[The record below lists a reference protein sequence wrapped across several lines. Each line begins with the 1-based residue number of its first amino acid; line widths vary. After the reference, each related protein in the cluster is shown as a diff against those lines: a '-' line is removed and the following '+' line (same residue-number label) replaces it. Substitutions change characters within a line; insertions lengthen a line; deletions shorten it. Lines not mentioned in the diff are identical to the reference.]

1 MDDSFQIAFSLTY
14 LKTVDVPHFPK
25 RANDSHKGDY
35 GRVLLV
41 GGSVG
46 MSGAIVLA
54 GRAAMR
60 TGTGLMKIAVPKSI
74 WPIVAGQVVEG
85 MALPMPE
92 TRSGKFCLS
101 AFESLMR
108 LADEVD
114 VVAIGPGLGRSAGL
128 DALVSRFNREVKKPM
143 VIDADALNALAS
155 RNGKAL
161 ADDFATL
168 AENGVPRILTPHPGE
183 LSRLIACFKNP
194 VSQEKERTAGDTL
207 PHDTPGRIKIAQ
219 EWVAA
224 VTGCQ
229 KAGRREKDLQRRQS
243 HLPHLL
249 VFKGAETVVTDGEQ
263 THVNPSGNPGMATGG
278 SGDVLT
284 GIIASLLGQ
293 RFTPFDAGKL
303 GVFLHGLCG
312 DIAVH
317 GSGIPQESVIAS
329 TLINHIDQAIL
340 LWSKTGITN
349 P

>member
-74 WPIVAGQVVEG
+74 WPIVAGQVIEG
-85 MALPMPE
+85 MTLPMPE
-92 TRSGKFCLS
+92 TRSGKLS
-101 AFESLMR
+101 LPAFEPLMR
-108 LADEVD
+108 LADEAD
-114 VVAIGPGLGRSAGL
+114 VVALGPGLGRSAGL
-128 DALVSRFNREVKKPM
+128 DALVSRLNREVKKPM
-143 VIDADALNALAS
+143 VIDADALNAIAS
-155 RNGKAL
+155 RSGKSL
-161 ADDFATL
+161 ADDFAKL
-168 AENGVPRILTPHPGE
+168 AENGVLRILTPHPGE
-183 LSRLIACFKNP
+183 LSRLIACF
-194 VSQEKERTAGDTL
+194 RALGGTL
-207 PHDTPGRIKIAQ
+207 PNDTPGRIQTAQ
-219 EWVAA
+219 EWVTAA
-224 VTGCQ
+224 TGC
-229 KAGRREKDLQRRQS
+229 GGKDLQRQQS
-243 HLPHLL
+243 HLL

-263 THVNPSGNPGMATGG
+263 VYVNPSGNPGMATGG

-284 GIIASLLGQ
+284 GMIASLLGQ
-293 RFTPFDAGKL
+293 RFTPFDAAKL

-317 GSGIPQESVIAS
+317 GSGIPQQSVVAS
-329 TLINHIDQAIL
+329 TLIDHIGQAIR
-340 LWSKTGITN
+340 LWSSTETA
-349 P
+349 